1 MEDKNEIMQSIQNL
15 EEVLDQKLSFMQE
28 SINDIKNR
36 MSEISSIKQDVS
48 TLKDTFLGNLTDNEF
63 AQKIAKMQYLGMIKK

>member
-15 EEVLDQKLSFMQE
+15 EEVLDQKINSMQE

>member
-28 SINDIKNR
+28 SINDIKNT

-48 TLKDTFLGNLTDNEF
+48 TLKDTFLGNLGDNQL

>member
-48 TLKDTFLGNLTDNEF
+48 TLKDTFLGKMTDNEF

>member
-15 EEVLDQKLSFMQE
+15 EEVLDQKFNSMQE

-48 TLKDTFLGNLTDNEF
+48 TLKDTFLGKMTDNKF

>member
-36 MSEISSIKQDVS
+36 VSEISSIKQDVS
-48 TLKDTFLGNLTDNEF
+48 TLKDAFLDNLADNEL

>member
-48 TLKDTFLGNLTDNEF
+48 TLKDTFLG
-63 AQKIAKMQYLGMIKK
+63 

>member
-48 TLKDTFLGNLTDNEF
+48 TLKDAFLGKMTDNEF